1 MLLCHVRRMYVL
13 FTVYD
18 IAVAKYINY
27 ARSNINVCPVILA
40 CSWDKNDD
48 GNHVL
53 EKGEPFSLTLE
64 DARSLERSHDAGAN
78 SIVTLLLRP

>member
-1 MLLCHVRRMYVL
+1 MAAA
-13 FTVYD
+13 T
-18 IAVAKYINY
+18 YINY
-27 ARSNINVCPVILA
+27 AQSNINVCPVILA

-48 GNHVL
+48 KNHVL

-78 SIVTLLLRP
+78 SIVTPLLRP